1 MGDNG
6 YVAKFRT
13 LRKQVT
19 DVGAKIEDSQFLTLF
34 LDSFPRTS
42 EWIPT
47 VSALLTDPSVTFNVA
62 AGRLQEHFR
71 LMGGGEG
78 SGIEG
83 LDKAKALQA
92 QVEEL
97 TEKVKALQVAR
108 KGPANPDLQCSN
120 PKCKRRGHTIDNC
133 FREGG
138 GKQGQYPAWWKG
150 KKDAQ
155 VPAANNTTASS
166 DESPEILALTTR
178 ITRTS
183 KPLEHSHIRIIA
195 DSGATH
201 HFFKQRSYFDT
212 YTPHNDKGGSSHED
226 AQFDIV
232 GKGDV
237 KVEVSYN
244 GVVYHLLFR
253 NAFHAPSISNNLLS
267 TGTLDKLGW
276 TARLG
281 NGRMIF
287 KDTSGKERFEAI
299 LKTGVYVMDA
309 TLVVNDSK
317 AALATQL
324 PPDIR
329 FLHRASGHIMPE
341 RIEMA
346 AKLVD
351 GIPNVTGARKKMG
364 TCEDCRR
371 AHTDKQP
378 HPDSVEVVN
387 EANFRW
393 YLDIWGPAQVVSV
406 GGNLYALFGSD
417 AGTSR
422 DMVDLLKDRT
432 VATLIEKL
440 EVRRSVAETQTGNPL
455 KRIRT
460 DNAPEWR
467 SHAFR
472 AWTESHG
479 IIHEFTA
486 PYTSLSNGVA
496 ERGIGAMLNSA
507 RAMLFDAGLPPQWWG
522 QATTMYI
529 YVKNIL
535 PNTRGVV
542 PEERWTGKC
551 QNVSHLIPFGSIGF
565 AHIPAKTG
573 RGKLDAR
580 GFKCQMVG
588 YDGRKVYVVKKWETN
603 DIYRTSDVVFEK
615 SGGHWT
621 SELEGENDDMLFLA
635 PTPKSGSSITDQI
648 PDSTLLN
655 PSSPVTTTN
664 KNHQHVPNAPEKRVR
679 RTQAEIWGTVPARS
693 STRSRNLTQKFIES
707 KEYESQEKEAN
718 EMGEDWT
725 RDEEEDRELLPEFDE
740 EDSPTALKASLE
752 TVLEPD
758 NTWVPQSYVEAM
770 KRPDLWTKP
779 MEKELAKLDSRKAF
793 TPVSKP
799 TDAKIITTRWVYAL
813 RLDGNGKITE

>member
-1 MGDNG
+1 MTTVEDLFPTTDFEDLDSIFVASIFTQLNLHMPQDLHTPTMSNTNPNSSNSNPIGHSSNYTTIHELPEDAKFNGENYMSWAELMLMRAQLKGLDLYWERQITIPTKPSSTDILLPTPPNSETPNYLEYRIHEPVAYLTIWDNIKNPDALGFSGEKKSHELWDYLKKEYTLVSHLARQRREEALRSCKYTGGEVMGDNG

-13 LRKQVT
+13 LRKQAT

-47 VSALLTDPSVTFNVA
+47 VGALLTDPSVTFNVA

-237 KVEVSYN
+237 KVKVSYN

-378 HPDSVEVVN
+378 HPDRST
-387 EANFRW
+387 
-393 YLDIWGPAQVVSV
+393 VS
-406 GGNLYALFGSD
+406 
-417 AGTSR
+417 
-422 DMVDLLKDRT
+422 M
-432 VATLIEKL
+432 
-440 EVRRSVAETQTGNPL
+440 
-455 KRIRT
+455 
-460 DNAPEWR
+460 
-467 SHAFR
+467 
-472 AWTESHG
+472 G
-479 IIHEFTA
+479 II
-486 PYTSLSNGVA
+486 
-496 ERGIGAMLNSA
+496 
-507 RAMLFDAGLPPQWWG
+507 
-522 QATTMYI
+522 
-529 YVKNIL
+529 
-535 PNTRGVV
+535 
-542 PEERWTGKC
+542 
-551 QNVSHLIPFGSIGF
+551 
-565 AHIPAKTG
+565 
-573 RGKLDAR
+573 
-580 GFKCQMVG
+580 
-588 YDGRKVYVVKKWETN
+588 
-603 DIYRTSDVVFEK
+603 
-615 SGGHWT
+615 
-621 SELEGENDDMLFLA
+621 
-635 PTPKSGSSITDQI
+635 
-648 PDSTLLN
+648 
-655 PSSPVTTTN
+655 
-664 KNHQHVPNAPEKRVR
+664 
-679 RTQAEIWGTVPARS
+679 
-693 STRSRNLTQKFIES
+693 RSR
-707 KEYESQEKEAN
+707 A
-718 EMGEDWT
+718 
-725 RDEEEDRELLPEFDE
+725 
-740 EDSPTALKASLE
+740 
-752 TVLEPD
+752 
-758 NTWVPQSYVEAM
+758 
-770 KRPDLWTKP
+770 
-779 MEKELAKLDSRKAF
+779 
-793 TPVSKP
+793 
-799 TDAKIITTRWVYAL
+799 
-813 RLDGNGKITE
+813 